1 MKLLDYVSHRL
12 NQPDIEHAVRA
23 GDIFAVLIEYY
34 YETKNYQTCYEML
47 KKMQERKIIA
57 TPYIDTS
64 IVHDQSTL
72 DPGSLYGAGY

>member
-1 MKLLDYVSHRL
+1 
-12 NQPDIEHAVRA
+12 VRA

-34 YETKNYQTCYEML
+34 YETKNYNACYEML

-64 IVHDQSTL
+64 IVIHQLISDS
-72 DPGSLYGAGY
+72 GSICSAGH